1 MSIVSNVRVYLIAAL
16 VLLAVYAV
24 GYGVIIL
31 APRAKHWFSAHT
43 SAKVANVAD
52 SVITSLQSIATT
64 VVADLN
70 QRIVNDAKA
79 AGTFTPALAAS
90 VKADAVKAVLSQG
103 SQLVA
108 LGKNVV
114 GDIESLVPG
123 WIEQAVEANKKP
135 KLVMGTAIATPTST
149 QTAPAPAA
157 TA

>member
-1 MSIVSNVRVYLIAAL
+1 MLIATHVRVYMVAAL
-16 VLLAVYAV
+16 ALLAVYGL

-52 SVITSLQSIATT
+52 SVITSLQSIAHT
-64 VVADLN
+64 VVANLN
-70 QRIVNDAKA
+70 QTVVNDAKS

-123 WIEQAVEANKKP
+123 LIESAVAASKLPQKDLTLEAKQP
-135 KLVMGTAIATPTST
+135 MST
-149 QTAPAPAA
+149 QSVSPLA
-157 TA
+157 